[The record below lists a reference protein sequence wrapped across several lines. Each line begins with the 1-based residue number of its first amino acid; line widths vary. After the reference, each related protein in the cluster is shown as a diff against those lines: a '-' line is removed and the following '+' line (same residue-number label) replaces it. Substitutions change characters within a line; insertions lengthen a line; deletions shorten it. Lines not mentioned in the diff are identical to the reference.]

1 MIREIRFF
9 SAAVLL
15 VLLQVWVFN
24 YIFLFKVATPFVY
37 IYALMLLPL
46 NMSVSALLWR
56 AFIIGMLLDILSGV
70 PGLHAASLTAT
81 AFARNGLARPFLDK
95 DSDLGYP
102 SLAWN
107 LKVGVYVFVLELTVI
122 HHLLLFILDSWSL
135 LSVPYMLLRTGA
147 SILLTYLLLLIMNSL
162 FGKRLKMPENE

>member
-9 SAAVLL
+9 LAAVLL

-37 IYALMLLPL
+37 IYTLMLLPL
-46 NMSVSALLWR
+46 NVSVSALLWR
-56 AFIIGMLLDILSGV
+56 AFIIGMFLDILSGV

-81 AFARNGLARPFLDK
+81 AFVRNGLARPFLEK

-102 SLAWN
+102 PSARNHSGLVEPVECAVYAASYRSKHPADLSAIAYYELAFRQETQN
-107 LKVGVYVFVLELTVI
+107 ARK
-122 HHLLLFILDSWSL
+122 
-135 LSVPYMLLRTGA
+135 
-147 SILLTYLLLLIMNSL
+147 
-162 FGKRLKMPENE
+162 

>member
-9 SAAVLL
+9 LAAVLL

-37 IYALMLLPL
+37 IYTLMLLPL
-46 NMSVSALLWR
+46 NVSVSALLWR
-56 AFIIGMLLDILSGV
+56 AFIIGIFLDILSGV

-81 AFARNGLARPFLDK
+81 AFVRNGLARPFLEK

-102 SLAWN
+102 PSARN
-107 LKVGVYVFVLELTVI
+107 LKVGIYVFVLELTII
-122 HHLLLFILDSWSL
+122 HHLLLFILDSWGLS
-135 LSVPYMLLRTGA
+135 SVPYMLLRTGA